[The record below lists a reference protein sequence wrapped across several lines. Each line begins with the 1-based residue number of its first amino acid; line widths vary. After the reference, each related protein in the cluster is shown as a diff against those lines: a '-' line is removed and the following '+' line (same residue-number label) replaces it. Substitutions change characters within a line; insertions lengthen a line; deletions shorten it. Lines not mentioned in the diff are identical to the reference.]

1 MKVVAII
8 LLIVIIAVLGRAMLQ
23 LVKGPSGS
31 PRLVRSLTLRVALSI
46 LLFLLLLLSVK
57 MGWLTPHGV

>member
-8 LLIVIIAVLGRAMLQ
+8 LLVVIIAMLGRAMLQ

-31 PRLVRSLTLRVALSI
+31 PQLVRSLTWRVALSI
-46 LLFLLLLLSVK
+46 VLFLLLLVAVK
-57 MGWLTPHGV
+57 MGWLAPHGI